1 MPDHPAGSPEKIA
14 MSTGFRNGLL
24 PLTLL
29 VASVAQAD
37 DRGWVE
43 QSNANARP
51 LLEVMARYA
60 PETAASFGVEGHD
73 SEVRDLKPGYD
84 TRLEGDLAKV
94 ASDLESRIAA
104 TSDPRVRQDL
114 QILLAAARDQ
124 GNTSQLNRRLML
136 PYFDLGQL
144 LFRSFDSL
152 LDPRVAKARY
162 PAALTRLRRYTGT
175 EPGSTP
181 ITELARARI
190 EERFA
195 TPGLTGPWTV
205 EVQQA
210 LDNQER
216 YLTGIKESFE
226 QSGLAGWQEDHAR
239 LVRQME
245 EHAQWMRGELL
256 PRARTT
262 NRLPPEIYADNL
274 RNFGVKAEPQELIQ
288 NALIGYMQARYEL
301 DSTARRVAR
310 ERGYDVSD
318 YREVL
323 RRLKKDAIANDA
335 LMPTYRARLKD
346 IEAIVRREQ
355 IVTMP
360 EREAVIRVATEAEST
375 ALPAPHLSPPR
386 LIGNTGEPAEFVL
399 PLDNPN
405 APPGTRMDDF
415 AFDAITWTLTAHE
428 ARPGHELQFAKMIE
442 NGTSIPRV
450 VFAFNSANVE
460 GWALY
465 AEAVMQQYLPTEGQ
479 LGALQMRLMR
489 AARAF
494 LDPMINLGQI
504 EPAAAQD
511 FLMKEV
517 GLSEPMAKQEVDRYS
532 FLAPGQA
539 TSYFY
544 GYQKQLALRARAE
557 MALGARFEERAY
569 HDFVIGEGML
579 PPELLEEAV
588 MERYVAPRKAPVAA
602 TQ

>member
-1 MPDHPAGSPEKIA
+1 
-14 MSTGFRNGLL
+14 MSTGFGKGLL
-24 PLTLL
+24 LL
-29 VASVAQAD
+29 ALVTASAARAED
-37 DRGWVE
+37 ANWVT
-43 QSNANARP
+43 QSNANAAP

-60 PETAASFGVEGHD
+60 PETAAAFGVEGHD
-73 SEVRDLKPGYD
+73 SEVLDLEPGYD
-84 TRLEGDLAKV
+84 TRFEADLAKV
-94 ASDLESRIAA
+94 AVELESRIA
-104 TSDPRVRQDL
+104 TTTDPRVRQDL

-124 GNTSQLNRRLML
+124 SNTSQLNRKLML
-136 PYFDLGQL
+136 PYFDLGQV

-152 LDPRVAKARY
+152 LDPRVGKERY

-175 EPGSTP
+175 EGGSTP
-181 ITELARARI
+181 ITELARARM
-190 EERFA
+190 EDRFA

-205 EVQQA
+205 EVEQA
-210 LDNQER
+210 LDNQGR
-216 YLTGIKESFE
+216 YLTGIKEAFE
-226 QSGLAGWQEDHAR
+226 RSGLKGWQKDHAR

-245 EHAQWMRGELL
+245 EHAEWMRSELL

-288 NALIGYMQARYEL
+288 SALIGYMQTRNEL
-301 DSTARRVAR
+301 DSTARRVAK
-310 ERGYDVSD
+310 ERGYDSSD

-323 RRLKKDAIANDA
+323 RRLKKDAIANGA

-346 IEAIVRREQ
+346 IEAIVRRER

-360 EREAVIRVATEAEST
+360 EREAVIRVASEAEST
-375 ALPAPHLSPPR
+375 AIPAPHLSPPR

-399 PLDNPN
+399 PLENPN
-405 APPGTRMDDF
+405 APPGTKMDDF
-415 AFDAITWTLTAHE
+415 TFDAITWTLTAHE
-428 ARPGHELQFAKMIE
+428 ARPGHELQFAKMVE

-465 AEAVMQQYLPTEGQ
+465 AEAIMQQYLPTDGQ
-479 LGALQMRLMR
+479 MGSLQMRLMR

-511 FLMKEV
+511 FLMNEV

-557 MALGARFEERAY
+557 MALGARFDEGSY
-569 HDFVIGEGML
+569 HDFVIGEGLL

-588 MERYVAPRKAPVAA
+588 MERYVTARKTAVAGSE
-602 TQ
+602 